1 MSAVESPK
9 AHNTLPTNTTPPLDH
24 VQFDRVGIVM
34 MSAVGDV
41 VHVLP
46 IIHALKA
53 FRPSMKLTWV
63 LQPGPATLVRGHPLV
78 DDIVLFN
85 RSAGWKEFLRIRESL
100 STRPFDLVLG
110 LQVYFKAGLITSFA
124 KAPVKLGFDRERARD
139 ANWLFTT
146 HRIPPHSGQHVQD
159 QYFEFLTALGVPF
172 GAPQWTLGPWNDE
185 ERAWQQTFIEQFDR
199 PIAPIVVATSK
210 AAKDW
215 APQRWAKV
223 CNALWHDFGLQP
235 VLVGGR
241 SEREVA
247 AESIIMREAPVSF
260 SALGSGLRK
269 LSAIFDSAAVVLSP
283 DTGPLHMAVALRTPV
298 ISLMGYTNP
307 KRVGPYD
314 YSQDLMI
321 DAYGDPGEDYP
332 LDMSYREGRMDRIT
346 PDDVLQMVERW
357 KDRYRDARLARLS
370 SEKR

>member
-1 MSAVESPK
+1 MSNNV
-9 AHNTLPTNTTPPLDH
+9 TTTPPLPP
-24 VQFDRVGIVM
+24 FKLDRVGIVM

-53 FRPSMKLTWV
+53 YNPRMKLTWV

-85 RSAGWKEFLRIRESL
+85 RAGGWKEFLNVREQL
-100 STRPFDLVLG
+100 SVRPLDVVLG
-110 LQVYFKAGLITSFA
+110 LQVYFKAGLITGFTH
-124 KAPVKLGFDRERARD
+124 APVKLGFDRTRARD

-146 HRIPPHSGQHVQD
+146 HRIAPHEGQHVQD

-172 GAPQWTLGPWNDE
+172 GKPQWTLGPWNNE
-185 ERAWQQTFIEQFDR
+185 ERAWQSSFMQQFDR

-215 APQRWAKV
+215 APERWTAV
-223 CNALWHDFGLQP
+223 CHALWHDYGLQP

-241 SEREVA
+241 SERELA
-247 AESIIMREAPVSF
+247 AEAIILRDAPMAH

-269 LSAIFDSAAVVLSP
+269 LSAIFDNAAVVLSP
-283 DTGPLHMAVALRTPV
+283 DTGPLHMAVALRAPV

-314 YSQDLMI
+314 YSKDLMI
-321 DAYGDPGEDYP
+321 DAYGNPGEDYP
-332 LDMSYREGRMDRIT
+332 LDMSYREGRMDRIGVS
-346 PDDVLQMVERW
+346 DVMSMVQRW
-357 KDRYRDARLARLS
+357 KERYADARLAMLNSPNR
-370 SEKR
+370 